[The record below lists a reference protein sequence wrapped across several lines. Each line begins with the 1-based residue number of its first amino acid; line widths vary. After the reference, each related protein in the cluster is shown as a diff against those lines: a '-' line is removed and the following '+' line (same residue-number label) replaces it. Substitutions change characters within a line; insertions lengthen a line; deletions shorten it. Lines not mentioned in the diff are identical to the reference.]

1 MESQS
6 DVPLISELPVPEKR
20 GGGRVPELVKEVW
33 EESKKLWV
41 VAGPAAF
48 TRLTFYGTTVVSQA
62 FAGHIG
68 DLELAAFSIAATVI
82 SGLSFGFFVGMASA
96 METLCGQAYGAK
108 QYHMM
113 GVYLQRSWLIL
124 LGSAVLL
131 TPTYIFSGQL
141 LTALGQPEE
150 LSRQAGLVSLYMLP
164 LHFVYAIILPLNKF
178 LQCQRKNWVAA
189 VSTAAVFP
197 VHVVATWLLVRYFR
211 LGVFGA
217 AMALTLSWALATV
230 GLLSYAFGGGCP
242 ETWKGFSASAFLD
255 LKDFV
260 KLSTASGVML
270 CLENWYYRILV
281 FLTGYVKNAELAV
294 DALSICI
301 SYAGWEMMIHL
312 GFLAGTGVRVAN
324 ELGAAN
330 GLGAKFAAIVSM
342 TTSFLISL
350 FISSLVL
357 IFHDKLAMVF
367 SPSEAVIRA
376 VDNISILLALTIL
389 LNGIQPVL
397 SGVAVGSG
405 WQALVAYV
413 NIGSYYLIGVPF
425 GFLLGWGFH
434 HGVQGIWVGMIVGT
448 MVQTLILACII
459 LRCDWNDEAL
469 KASNRMRRWSS
480 HK

>member
-6 DVPLISELPVPEKR
+6 DVPLITELPEKR
-20 GGGRVPELVKEVW
+20 EGGRVPGVAKDVW
-33 EESKKLWV
+33 DESKKL
-41 VAGPAAF
+41 
-48 TRLTFYGTTVVSQA
+48 LTFYGMQVVSQA

-68 DLELAAFSIAATVI
+68 DLELGAFSIAATVI
-82 SGLSFGFFVGMASA
+82 SGLNFGFFVGMASA
-96 METLCGQAYGAK
+96 METLCGQAYGTK

-113 GVYLQRSWLIL
+113 GIYLQRSWLIL
-124 LGSAVLL
+124 LGVAVLL
-131 TPTYIFSGQL
+131 TPTYSFSGQL
-141 LTALGQPEE
+141 LTALGQPAE
-150 LSRQAGLVSLYMLP
+150 LSRQADLVSMYMLP

-178 LQCQRKNWVAA
+178 LESQRKSWVAA
-189 VSTAAVFP
+189 VATAAAFP
-197 VHVVATWLLVRYFR
+197 VHVAATWLLAA
-211 LGVFGA
+211 A
-217 AMALTLSWALATV
+217 AMAINLSWGLATV
-230 GLLSYAFGGGCP
+230 GLISYAFGGGSP
-242 ETWKGFSASAFLD
+242 ETWRGFSASAFVD
-255 LKDFV
+255 LNDFV
-260 KLSTASGVML
+260 KLSAASVVMI

-281 FLTGYVKNAELAV
+281 FLTGYVKNAEIAV
-294 DALSICI
+294 DALSI
-301 SYAGWEMMIHL
+301 W
-312 GFLAGTGVRVAN
+312 VRVAN

-330 GLGAKFAAIVSM
+330 GLGAKFATIVLM

-367 SPSEAVIRA
+367 SSSEAVIRA

-448 MVQTLILACII
+448 MVQTLILAYII